1 MRFSGARAVAT
12 VGFSVLCAL
21 TAACGGSKP
30 EAKAPTTEVAEST
43 PVGSPA
49 PALSPESTSEPPKD
63 TTPSST
69 KDGSDIIPP
78 FTAGKDATAAPAGKK
93 GAATK
98 GAKKSSGKPKKKA
111 TAGKGSAT

>member
-1 MRFSGARAVAT
+1 MRFSGARALAT

-21 TAACGGSKP
+21 TAACGGSKS

-69 KDGSDIIPP
+69 ADGSDIIPP
-78 FTAGKDATAAPAGKK
+78 FTAGKGATAGPASKK
-93 GAATK
+93 STTK
-98 GAKKSSGKPKKKA
+98 GAKKSGKPRKK
-111 TAGKGSAT
+111 KGSAT